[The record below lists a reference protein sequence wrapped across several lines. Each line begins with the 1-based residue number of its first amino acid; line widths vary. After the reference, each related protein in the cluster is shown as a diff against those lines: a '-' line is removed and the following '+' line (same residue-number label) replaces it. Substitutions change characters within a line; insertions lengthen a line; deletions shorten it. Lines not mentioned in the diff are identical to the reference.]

1 MIPARP
7 AEGVPHPSAA
17 ADADLNTRRR
27 NAIKGAFWSEF
38 VDMFDIYLP
47 VVALA
52 PVMELFQAPRISAD
66 LASILA
72 SFVFVTT
79 LFGRPV
85 GALLFGMVADRI
97 GRRKASI
104 YSAVGFGIVTLLI
117 AALPGYERL
126 GIAAY
131 WALILLRFVDGVFIG
146 GSYTGAMPL
155 AMEYSKKS
163 ERGFVGGFIISA
175 FCAAYLCINLV
186 VMVTQRLAPLEGM
199 HSPYA
204 VWGWRIPFLI
214 GAALAGML
222 AYYYINNVAESEVW
236 KSETDAGRERI
247 PLSDLLRGDSAMKL
261 AQVLL
266 LMTGFWLTQNLM
278 TLYLPT
284 TLLRQILHLNG
295 MQVTLTLMITFF
307 LLFFSYIGAGVLGQ
321 RIGRRKFFMVIGL
334 LIATVG
340 STLLYVLMHLH
351 GQPLVVIVPL
361 VCAIAMLVTSPWGV
375 IVTYINERFATDVRA
390 TAFGVAF
397 SLSIVIPSF
406 YVFYMKWLGN
416 WLPLEAAPAALLTLG
431 GLIGVLGA
439 WLGPETRSADL

>member
-1 MIPARP
+1 MIPAQP
-7 AEGVPHPSAA
+7 AARVLGQSAVS
-17 ADADLNTRRR
+17 DADLNTHRR

-52 PVMELFQAPRISAD
+52 PVMELFQAPKISAD

-85 GALLFGMVADRI
+85 GALLFGIVADRI

-117 AALPGYERL
+117 AALPGYEQIGL
-126 GIAAY
+126 AAY

-163 ERGFVGGFIISA
+163 QRGFVGGLIISA

-186 VMVTQRLAPLEGM
+186 VMVILKLAPLDGM

-204 VWGWRIPFLI
+204 IWGWRVPFVI

-236 KSETDAGRERI
+236 KSETSTNRERI
-247 PLSDLLRGDSAMKL
+247 PLTDLLRGESAVKL

-284 TLLRQILHLNG
+284 TLLRQILHLSG
-295 MQVTLTLMITFF
+295 MQVTLTLMIAFF
-307 LLFFSYIGAGVLGQ
+307 LLFFSYIGAGILGQ
-321 RIGRRKFFMVIGL
+321 RIGRRRFFIMIGL
-334 LIATVG
+334 LIATLG
-340 STLLYVLMHLH
+340 STLLYTLANLH
-351 GQPLVVIVPL
+351 EQTLAVIVPL
-361 VCAIAMLVTSPWGV
+361 VCAMTILVTSPWGV

-406 YVFYMKWLGN
+406 YVFYMKWLSN
-416 WLPLEAAPAALLTLG
+416 WIPPNAAPAVLLTLG
-431 GLIGVLGA
+431 GLIGALGA
-439 WLGPETRSADL
+439 WLGPETRGADL